1 MLKEIHEQPKVIRD
15 TINSIMKDG
24 IAHFDIVNL
33 TDEKMKTLD
42 QVYIIVCD
50 SAVHN
55 ILRTKFDDVKIA

>member
-24 IAHFDIVNL
+24 IAYLDAVNL
-33 TDEKMKTLD
+33 TDEKIKMPD

-50 SAVHN
+50 SVVHN
-55 ILRTKFDDVKIA
+55 IFRTKFDDLKIA